1 DALPIFSLTLT
12 RKREKVQQF
21 VCIFQKG
28 IMGVIRMRVL
38 IAEDELIE
46 RKAMRKFIE
55 DNFSD
60 IVVVGEAANGRNAI
74 EQAQILQP
82 DVIFMDLKMPGI
94 DGLEAIERIHAN
106 EPSLKFIMISAY
118 DSIAYA
124 KKAKHFGIKDYILKP
139 GKKED
144 VAKALLRAKK
154 DIDAEKQREKE
165 R

>member
-1 DALPIFSLTLT
+1 DGCNYFIKWTISLTLT
-12 RKREKVQQF
+12 RNREKVQQF

-60 IVVVGEAANGRNAI
+60 IVVVGEAANGRNAS
-74 EQAQILQP
+74 EQAPILEP
-82 DVIFMDLKMPGI
+82 DVLFMDINMPCI

-106 EPSLKFIMISAY
+106 DPSIKFIMISAY
-118 DSIAYA
+118 DSFAYA
-124 KKAKHFGIKDYILKP
+124 KKAMRFGIKDYILKP
-139 GKKED
+139 GKKEE
-144 VAKALLRAKK
+144 VAKALLR
-154 DIDAEKQREKE
+154 
-165 R
+165 